1 MSLTETVRGWGAS
14 PAWRMG
20 MSIGVATGLY
30 GPSFGALAVSSGLN
44 VWQACALSAL
54 MFTGG
59 SQFAFAGV
67 LGGGGT
73 PIAAW
78 SAASLL
84 SIRNGIYGL
93 EMKAMLRP
101 PTPVI
106 PAMAQITIDESMGTS
121 SAQTDPVE
129 QRRGFVTAG
138 IAVYVLWNLGT
149 LLGALLGQAIGDPKA
164 FGLDGA
170 ASAAFIGLLWPRLK
184 GRDPIALAVIA
195 AAATII
201 VVPFVPP
208 GVPILIAAAVTTVVT
223 LMQQRRQ
230 A

>member
-1 MSLTETVRGWGAS
+1 
-14 PAWRMG
+14 MG
-20 MSIGVATGLY
+20 VSIGVATGLY
-30 GPSFGALAVSSGLN
+30 GPSFGALAVSSGLT

-84 SIRNGIYGL
+84 SIRNGIYGIQ
-93 EMKAMLRP
+93 MKSMLRP
-101 PTPVI
+101 PTAVI

-121 SAQTDPVE
+121 SAQTEPVE
-129 QRRGFVTAG
+129 QRRGFITAG
-138 IAVYVLWNLGT
+138 VAVYIFWNIGT

-170 ASAAFIGLLWPRLK
+170 AAAAFIGLLWPRLK
-184 GRDPIALAVIA
+184 GRDPITLAVVA

-208 GVPILIAAAVTTVVT
+208 GIPILIAAAVSLVVT
-223 LMQQRRQ
+223 LAQQRRQ
-230 A
+230 P

>member
-1 MSLTETVRGWGAS
+1 
-14 PAWRMG
+14 MG
-20 MSIGVATGLY
+20 MSIGAATGLY
-30 GPSFGALAVSSGLN
+30 GPSFGALAVSSGLS

-73 PIAAW
+73 GLAAW

-84 SIRNGIYGL
+84 SVRNGIYGL

-195 AAATII
+195 AATTII

-208 GVPILIAAAVTTVVT
+208 GVPILIAAAVTTVAT
-223 LMQQRRQ
+223 LVQQRRRP
-230 A
+230 